1 MMRAEQK
8 VWLAFLALA
17 IFWGTS
23 FLFIKIGLETLQPMT
38 LVAIRL
44 IIGFLGLL
52 VVMRWQRVGFPRSG
66 RLWFHLGVLALINV
80 IIPFNLITWAEQVV
94 DSGLTSVLNSTVPLF
109 SVIISGVI
117 LQVEEVTPGRV
128 GGLIIGFLGVV
139 LLIGPNIRNSSGQ
152 LIPYL
157 AIVLA
162 AGCYAASSAYARRYF
177 RGQQPVLVAAG
188 QLLVAGIVVIVLAA
202 LLEDQ
207 SAQSFP
213 LQTAFALLW
222 LGLLGSCAAYIFYF
236 FVLEQWGAT
245 RATLVTYLI
254 PIVGVT
260 AGALVLGEV
269 VGWRLVVGG
278 VMILSGVGVVNLR
291 RRGQAAVVQTPGD

>member
-1 MMRAEQK
+1 MDGDRK

-17 IFWGTS
+17 LFWGTS

-52 VVMRWQRVGFPRSG
+52 VVMRLQRVAFPRQ
-66 RLWFHLGVLALINV
+66 RTTWFHLAILGIMNV
-80 IIPFNLITWAEQVV
+80 VIPFNLITWAEQTV
-94 DSGLTSVLNSTVPLF
+94 DSGLTSILNSTVPLF
-109 SVIISGVI
+109 SVVISGVI
-117 LQVEEVTPGRV
+117 LKVEEVTPARV
-128 GGLIIGFLGVV
+128 GGLVLGFLGVV
-139 LLIGPNIRNSSGQ
+139 MLIGPDVRNNVDQ
-152 LIPYL
+152 LTPYL

-177 RGQQPVLVAAG
+177 HGQKPVLVAAG
-188 QLLVAGIVVIVLAA
+188 QLLVAGILVVIPAL

-207 SAQSFP
+207 SQQSFP
-213 LQTAFALLW
+213 LPTAISLLW
-222 LGLLGSCAAYIFYF
+222 LGLLGSCAAYILYF
-236 FVLEQWGAT
+236 FVLENWGAT

-260 AGALVLGEV
+260 AGVLVLGET
-269 VGWRLVVGG
+269 VGWSMVVGG
-278 VMILSGVGVVNLR
+278 AMILGGVGVVNLW
-291 RRGQAAVVQTPGD
+291 RRGRPVAVQAPGD